1 MRIYLFFI
9 LCFYARADWRT
20 NQVFYW
26 FNNTQPAV
34 AITSTNILNIQHAT
48 GSVTSVEIGD
58 QTGILTNLC
67 TGFISD
73 GVCGG
78 SIQNCTW
85 GHQYNNVTNDAYL
98 FVTCR
103 PVTNGITYVVTNAV
117 VGMGVSWFS
126 TITRQWYNGQVTLTQ
141 APFPYTFP
149 DGMVANYGT
158 VTFNGPVSVSGDS
171 GSPVFDQLGSLI
183 GALAARDSTSFPGT
197 TNNVAYYLWPSG
209 VQTRPP
215 TSGVAGLGAF
225 FNSDPDR

>member
-1 MRIYLFFI
+1 MRYLFLL
-9 LCFYARADWRT
+9 LCLCARGDWRT

-26 FNNTQPAV
+26 LTDHPSV
-34 AITSTNILNIQHAT
+34 AITSTNILNIQHAS
-48 GSVTSVEIGD
+48 GSITSAQIGD
-58 QTGILTNLC
+58 QTGVLSGLC

-98 FVTCR
+98 FLTCR
-103 PVTNGITYVVTNAV
+103 PVTNGITYVVTNAT

-126 TITRQWYNGQVTLTQ
+126 IITRQWYTGQVTLTQ
-141 APFPYTFP
+141 SPFPYTFP

-158 VTFNGPVSVSGDS
+158 VTFDGPVSVAGDS

-183 GALAARDSTSFPGT
+183 GALAARDTTSFPGT

-209 VQTRPP
+209 VKTRPLS
-215 TSGVAGLGAF
+215 SGVNGLADL